1 MIVPGQG
8 PAFHDKTYLKVTVE
22 LFASVIEQVHAALE
36 RGLFKLED
44 VQAAVDV
51 DSIGVQYTPGAA
63 TPGPD
68 FKRLVA
74 TLVRKV
80 YQESLDGAR
89 S

>member
-1 MIVPGQG
+1 MIVPGQS
-8 PAFHDKTYLKVTVE
+8 PAFRDKAYLKLTVA
-22 LFASVIEQVHAALE
+22 LFASVIEQVRAALE
-36 RGLFKLED
+36 RGLFKPEE

-51 DSIGVQYTPGAA
+51 NSIGVQYTPGAA
-63 TPGPD
+63 KPSPD
-68 FKRLVA
+68 FKRLVT